1 MIKNLKLKLAKM
13 LSKFSEVTT
22 DKGVLLSDGEL
33 VVGAEV
39 YLIDADGEYVT
50 APDGEYIVEDIT
62 YVVLDGMISEIK
74 SEVGEDFETEVEVEQ
89 EIETVVVPVLEDILK
104 LIEELDKRI
113 TAIETSNTNVITEVE
128 GFKKIVSKLS
138 AGKPIDELLK
148 DNSKEE
154 SRIERLS
161 SAISKNKR
169 K

>member
-39 YLIDADGEYVT
+39 YLVDADGEYVT

-74 SEVGEDFETEVEVEQ
+74 SEVGEDFETET
-89 EIETVVVPVLEDILK
+89 ETVVVPVLEDILK

>member
-74 SEVGEDFETEVEVEQ
+74 SEVGEVFETETEV
-89 EIETVVVPVLEDILK
+89 ETVVVPVLEDILK

>member
-74 SEVGEDFETEVEVEQ
+74 SEVGEDFETET
-89 EIETVVVPVLEDILK
+89 ETVVVPVLEDILK

>member
-39 YLIDADGEYVT
+39 YLVDADGEYVT

-74 SEVGEDFETEVEVEQ
+74 SEVGEVFETET
-89 EIETVVVPVLEDILK
+89 ETVVVPVLEDILK

>member
-74 SEVGEDFETEVEVEQ
+74 SEVGEDFETETET
-89 EIETVVVPVLEDILK
+89 ETVVVLEDILK

>member
-74 SEVGEDFETEVEVEQ
+74 SEVGEDFETETETET
-89 EIETVVVPVLEDILK
+89 ETVVVPVLEDILK

-113 TAIETSNTNVITEVE
+113 TAIETSNTNVVTEVE

>member
-50 APDGEYIVEDIT
+50 APDGEYVVEDIT

-74 SEVGEDFETEVEVEQ
+74 SEVGEDFETETETEV
-89 EIETVVVPVLEDILK
+89 ETVVVPVLEDILK